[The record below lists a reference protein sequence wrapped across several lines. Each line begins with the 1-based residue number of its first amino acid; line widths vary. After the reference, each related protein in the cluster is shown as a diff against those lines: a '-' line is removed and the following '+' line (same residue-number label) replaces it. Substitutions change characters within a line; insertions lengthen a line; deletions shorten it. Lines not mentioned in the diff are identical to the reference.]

1 MIDEAI
7 ILASGYGTRLRPL
20 TDHMNKVILPV
31 GGRPFI
37 TYVLDMLCNWGI
49 KRVVMKVAYKWQTIY
64 KTLGQKYR
72 NLNISYIV
80 TEMPLGTG
88 GDLQMALHYVRG
100 PQVFV
105 LNGDTLFKID
115 HNKFYEECKEE
126 PFALALTPS
135 KNGNVS
141 LGKDGRIDKFT
152 IEPSSLP
159 YRNGGIYLVNTEM
172 FELQTTSLEEALAN
186 GLPARGYVDCGFF
199 IDIGTPID
207 YGLAQLYV
215 PKETREWALKL

>member
-1 MIDEAI
+1 
-7 ILASGYGTRLRPL
+7 
-20 TDHMNKVILPV
+20 
-31 GGRPFI
+31 
-37 TYVLDMLCNWGI
+37 MLCNWGI

-80 TEMPLGTG
+80 TEIPLGTG

-135 KNGNVS
+135 RTVTLVWGKMDALTNS
-141 LGKDGRIDKFT
+141 L
-152 IEPSSLP
+152 
-159 YRNGGIYLVNTEM
+159 
-172 FELQTTSLEEALAN
+172 
-186 GLPARGYVDCGFF
+186 
-199 IDIGTPID
+199 
-207 YGLAQLYV
+207 
-215 PKETREWALKL
+215 